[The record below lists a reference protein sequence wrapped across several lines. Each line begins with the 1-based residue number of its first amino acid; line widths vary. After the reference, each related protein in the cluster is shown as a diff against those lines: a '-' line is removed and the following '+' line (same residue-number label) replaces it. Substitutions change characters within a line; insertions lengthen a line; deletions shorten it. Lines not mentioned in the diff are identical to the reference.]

1 MTESCG
7 TTSADL
13 EAWSNFVFALASA
26 LADAPNVLSYE
37 IYNEENTDFC
47 DGSVEQY
54 GALGGSGTKVCS
66 ADPDAQVLLG
76 GLVYPDDDWLL
87 ALIEQGGRRTTT

>member
-1 MTESCG
+1 M
-7 TTSADL
+7 
-13 EAWSNFVFALASA
+13 
-26 LADAPNVLSYE
+26 
-37 IYNEENTDFC
+37 

-54 GALGGSGTKVCS
+54 GATLAAAAQAIRS